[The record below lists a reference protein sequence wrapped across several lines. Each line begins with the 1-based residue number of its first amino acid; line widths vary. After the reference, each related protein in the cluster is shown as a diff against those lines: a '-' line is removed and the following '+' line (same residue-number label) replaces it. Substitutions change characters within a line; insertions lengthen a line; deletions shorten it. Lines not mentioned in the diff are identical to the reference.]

1 MQFTLIATDEDGTV
15 TEKRF
20 ESDYLDSVVGNVG
33 DFLRGCGYYFDE
45 IITVNGDGVEENRY
59 VQFLTETPD
68 EVAQVP

>member
-45 IITVNGDGVEENRY
+45 LVVVNGNGDEESRY
-59 VQFLTETPD
+59 VQFLTETED
-68 EVAQVP
+68 EVAQVS